1 MRPVSTVLLPYIKRR
16 SPFPHA
22 FCEPSDLLV
31 KLNFATNLG
40 RASGPISILRERNFG
55 LIWSAITTSQ
65 MASQMETVVV
75 VWYVLNLT
83 DSPFLVG
90 LTASARLGFNF
101 LALFAGATADLVP
114 RRTLMIIIQSVL
126 AGLAL
131 VMLTLIVT
139 GLIEVWHIF
148 MITLGAGLARIFQMP
163 TAQSLAVDS
172 VEPPRI
178 SNAVALINAGSNIA
192 LVGGPIIGGVLFDLF
207 GPEGAYVL
215 VAALYISSGILT
227 FLMGATRISEAVK
240 RESVFTLVA
249 EGLRYVKGEQLLW
262 SALLI
267 AVIFNITGFS
277 FHTTLVPI
285 FARDVLDRDSVG
297 LGILISSFGI
307 GGLVGSMFW
316 AAMPDLKHTGL
327 LCILAVCG
335 WHSTMIVFAASTAF
349 YLSVGILVVTGMLF
363 SSSLVLV
370 LTVLMKTGRPEFRGR
385 LMGLRTLAIYA
396 HAFGSLAAGAVAG
409 MLGAPTTAVL
419 SGVFGI
425 SMMIALALVA
435 PKLRRF

>member
-1 MRPVSTVLLPYIKRR
+1 M
-16 SPFPHA
+16 
-22 FCEPSDLLV
+22 
-31 KLNFATNLG
+31 KLKLG
-40 RASGPISILRERNFG
+40 RAAGPINILRQRNFG
-55 LIWSAITTSQ
+55 LIWSAMTMSQ
-65 MASQMETVVV
+65 MGSQMETVVV

-90 LTASARLGFNF
+90 LTATARLGFNF
-101 LALFAGATADLVP
+101 LALLAGATADIVP
-114 RRTLMIIIQSVL
+114 RRTLMMIVQAVL
-126 AGLAL
+126 AALAL
-131 VMLTLIVT
+131 VMLVLIVS
-139 GLIEVWHIF
+139 GQIEVWHIF
-148 MITLGAGLARIFQMP
+148 IVTLGAGLARIFQMP

-172 VEPPRI
+172 VSTERI
-178 SNAVALINAGSNIA
+178 PNAVALISAGMNIA
-192 LVGGPIIGGVLFDLF
+192 LVLGPIMGGLLFDFF

-215 VAALYISSGILT
+215 VASLYINSGVFT
-227 FLMGATRISEAVK
+227 FFMGTTRISEAVK

-262 SALLI
+262 SALFV

-307 GGLVGSMFW
+307 GGLAGSMFW
-316 AAMPDLKHTGL
+316 ASIPNLKHTGL
-327 LCILAVCG
+327 FCILAVCG
-335 WHSTMIVFAASTAF
+335 WHATMIVFAASTNF
-349 YLSVGILVVTGMLF
+349 YLSVGILVGTGMMF

-396 HAFGSLAAGAVAG
+396 HAFGSLGAGAAAG

-419 SGVFGI
+419 SGIFGI
-425 SMMIALALVA
+425 SMMIVLGLIA

>member
-1 MRPVSTVLLPYIKRR
+1 
-16 SPFPHA
+16 
-22 FCEPSDLLV
+22 
-31 KLNFATNLG
+31 
-40 RASGPISILRERNFG
+40 
-55 LIWSAITTSQ
+55 
-65 MASQMETVVV
+65 METVVV
-75 VWYVLNLT
+75 VWYVLNWT
-83 DSPFLVG
+83 DSPLLAG
-90 LTASARLGFNF
+90 LTATARLGFNF

-114 RRTLMIIIQSVL
+114 RRTLMIIVQAVL
-126 AGLAL
+126 ASLAVL
-131 VMLTLIVT
+131 MLILIVT
-139 GLIEVWHIF
+139 DLIEVWHVFIV
-148 MITLGAGLARIFQMP
+148 TLAAGLARIFQMP

-172 VEPPRI
+172 VPTERI
-178 SNAVALINAGSNIA
+178 PNAVALINAAMNIA
-192 LVGGPIIGGVLFDLF
+192 LVLGPILGGLLFDFF

-215 VAALYISSGILT
+215 VAGLYVASGVAT
-227 FLMGATRISEAVK
+227 FTMGRIRVAELQT
-240 RESVFTLVA
+240 RESVLTLVA

-285 FARDVLDRDSVG
+285 FAKDVLDRDSLG

-307 GGLVGSMFW
+307 GGLIGSMFW
-316 AAMPDLKHTGL
+316 AAIPNLKHTGIF
-327 LCILAVCG
+327 CILAVCG
-335 WHSTMIVFAASTAF
+335 WHITMIVFAASTNF
-349 YLSVGILVVTGMLF
+349 YLSVGILVVTGMMF

-409 MLGAPTTAVL
+409 LLGAPATAVI

-425 SMMIALALVA
+425 SMMIGLALIA

>member
-1 MRPVSTVLLPYIKRR
+1 MR
-16 SPFPHA
+16 
-22 FCEPSDLLV
+22 LV
-31 KLNFATNLG
+31 KSNLAANLG
-40 RASGPISILRERNFG
+40 RAARPISILRQRNFG
-55 LIWSAITTSQ
+55 LIWSAITISQ
-65 MASQMETVVV
+65 MGSQMEMIVV

-90 LTASARLGFNF
+90 LTASARMGFNF

-114 RRTLMIIIQSVL
+114 RRTLMIIIQAVL
-126 AGLAL
+126 AFLAL
-131 VMLTLIVT
+131 VMLVLIVS
-139 GLIEVWHIF
+139 GQIEVWHIF
-148 MITLGAGLARIFQMP
+148 IVTLASGLARIFQMP

-172 VEPPRI
+172 VPIDRI
-178 SNAVALINAGSNIA
+178 PNAVALISAGGNIA
-192 LVGGPIIGGVLFDLF
+192 LVIGPILGGLLFEIF

-215 VAALYISSGILT
+215 VASLSIASGSAAM
-227 FLMGATRISEAVK
+227 LMGSTRMSDAPTGEAG
-240 RESVFTLVA
+240 FTLVA
-249 EGLRYVKGEQLLW
+249 QGLRYVKGEQLLW
-262 SALLI
+262 SALLV

-285 FARDVLDRDSVG
+285 FAKEVLAQDSVG

-316 AAMPDLKHTGL
+316 ASIPNLKHTGL
-327 LCILAVCG
+327 LCILAVVG
-335 WHSTMIVFAASTAF
+335 WHSTMIVFATSTNF

-396 HAFGSLAAGAVAG
+396 HAFGSLAAGAAAG
-409 MLGAPTTAVL
+409 LLGAPIAAVL
-419 SGVFGI
+419 SGLFGI
-425 SMMIALALVA
+425 GMMAVLALIA
-435 PKLRRF
+435 PKLRRL

>member
-1 MRPVSTVLLPYIKRR
+1 
-16 SPFPHA
+16 
-22 FCEPSDLLV
+22 V
-31 KLNFATNLG
+31 KSNLTANLG
-40 RASGPISILRERNFG
+40 RAARPISILRQRNFG
-55 LIWSAITTSQ
+55 LIWSAITISQ
-65 MASQMETVVV
+65 MGSQMEMIVV

-90 LTASARLGFNF
+90 LTASARMGFNF

-114 RRTLMIIIQSVL
+114 RRTLMIIIQAVL
-126 AGLAL
+126 AFLAL
-131 VMLTLIVT
+131 VMLVLIVS
-139 GLIEVWHIF
+139 GQIEVWHIF
-148 MITLGAGLARIFQMP
+148 IVTLAAGLARIFQMP

-172 VEPPRI
+172 VPTDRI
-178 SNAVALINAGSNIA
+178 PNAVALVSAGGNIA
-192 LVGGPIIGGVLFDLF
+192 LVIGPILGGLLFEIF

-215 VAALYISSGILT
+215 VASLYIASASAAM
-227 FLMGATRISEAVK
+227 LMGSTRMTEAQK
-240 RESVFTLVA
+240 GESVFTLVA
-249 EGLRYVKGEQLLW
+249 QGLRYVKGEQLLW
-262 SALLI
+262 SALLV

-285 FARDVLDRDSVG
+285 FAKEVLARDSVG

-307 GGLVGSMFW
+307 GGLIGSMFW
-316 AAMPDLKHTGL
+316 ASIPNLKHTGL
-327 LCILAVCG
+327 LCILAVVG
-335 WHSTMIVFAASTAF
+335 WHSTMIVFASSTNF

-396 HAFGSLAAGAVAG
+396 HAFGSLAAGAAAG
-409 MLGAPTTAVL
+409 LLGAPTAAVL
-419 SGVFGI
+419 SGLFGI
-425 SMMIALALVA
+425 GMMAVLALIA

>member
-1 MRPVSTVLLPYIKRR
+1 M
-16 SPFPHA
+16 
-22 FCEPSDLLV
+22 
-31 KLNFATNLG
+31 
-40 RASGPISILRERNFG
+40 
-55 LIWSAITTSQ
+55 SQ
-65 MASQMETVVV
+65 MGSQMETVVV
-75 VWYVLNLT
+75 VWYVLNWT
-83 DSPFLVG
+83 DSPLLAG
-90 LTASARLGFNF
+90 LTATARLGFNF

-114 RRTLMIIIQSVL
+114 RRTLMIIVQAVL
-126 AGLAL
+126 ASLAVL
-131 VMLTLIVT
+131 MLILIVT
-139 GLIEVWHIF
+139 DLIEVWHVFIV
-148 MITLGAGLARIFQMP
+148 TLAAGLARIFQMP

-172 VEPPRI
+172 VSTERI
-178 SNAVALINAGSNIA
+178 PNAVALINAAMNIA
-192 LVGGPIIGGVLFDLF
+192 LVVGPILGGLLFDFF

-215 VAALYISSGILT
+215 VAGLYVASGVAT
-227 FLMGATRISEAVK
+227 FTMGRIRVAEVQT
-240 RESVFTLVA
+240 RESVLTLVA

-285 FARDVLDRDSVG
+285 FAKDVLDRDSLG

-307 GGLVGSMFW
+307 GGLLGSMFW
-316 AAMPDLKHTGL
+316 AAIPNLKHTGIF
-327 LCILAVCG
+327 CILAVCG
-335 WHSTMIVFAASTAF
+335 WHITMIVFAASTNF
-349 YLSVGILVVTGMLF
+349 YLSVGILVVTGMMF

-409 MLGAPTTAVL
+409 LLGAPATAVI

-425 SMMIALALVA
+425 SMMIGLALIA